1 MQVKKDLCNNTVF
14 QLHAGNTSIWSAPWC
29 LGWES
34 IHDHLL
40 LPVTM
45 LPLPSTASDLWLPNT
60 QIWNLQL
67 LTNIFDEQA
76 VQQITSIHSVPS
88 THSDML
94 RWKPSRN
101 GVCTTKEI
109 YKHLSQLNTI
119 QLPQQGSRSV
129 LPQAHHIL
137 MRAWKAK
144 TLPPLIK
151 AFTWRL
157 IRRAL
162 ATADRAARYS
172 NQSDNLCSACGAV
185 ENDAHLFFQCNLP
198 RAV

>member
-1 MQVKKDLCNNTVF
+1 
-14 QLHAGNTSIWSAPWC
+14 
-29 LGWES
+29 
-34 IHDHLL
+34 
-40 LPVTM
+40 
-45 LPLPSTASDLWLPNT
+45 
-60 QIWNLQL
+60 
-67 LTNIFDEQA
+67 
-76 VQQITSIHSVPS
+76 
-88 THSDML
+88 ML

-198 RAV
+198 RTVWFSFTPTIRTDNLPDEHDGIQLILQSLITDATSDTLFTKILFTLWYIWKAKNDHHFNRKAWTPM